1 MKYSNYKIIGILL
14 TASILGTACDSY
26 LEEEN
31 KSKVTIELALSD
43 PKTFDQLVA
52 SIYERARE
60 TSTRYEAN
68 VNLYYQLEDI
78 GTDIVTRGTTVSG
91 VSDVNDYVDFNSFNS
106 AVFYY
111 WRNQYSIIAA
121 ANLAIDNADLIQGV
135 VPAVKTAGVG
145 EAKFFRAMSYFHL
158 VENFGG
164 VPLVL
169 NQVKTSS
176 TDYVRA
182 TEEAVYTQILKDLDE
197 ALAETNETATAYG
210 RVTKDA
216 VRHLTSKVLLTR
228 GYKTFGLPADFT
240 NAATLAETIISKHA
254 LVPTFASLTS
264 ITNQRNSEVFF
275 SYLFG
280 STSVSRGWGNSRHQ
294 LYKFPYYDYPGM
306 IRGNLYQKGLD
317 PLPTLFFYNLF
328 DDNDQRADASFRRE
342 IIADKDFQS
351 TLGGVPVTVPAG
363 SRAIY
368 FPKVAWTPAQIAAVP
383 YKVINPDQYFEV
395 DGVTNAHTPMFKKFD
410 EPGVAFK
417 QPNELSEGTR
427 DMVMM
432 RSGEAYLIA
441 AEAYLKASNPTAAAT
456 KLTAIR
462 SRAGLTTPVT
472 AGQVTLDFILDERA
486 RELIGEVN
494 RWMDLKRTGKLI
506 ERTLLHNPHA
516 KMNNALKEKHLL
528 RPIPQYEI
536 DNTNKSI
543 KQNPLYD

>member
-1 MKYSNYKIIGILL
+1 MKYINYKLIAILLATGIL
-14 TASILGTACDSY
+14 STACDSY

-31 KSKVTIELALSD
+31 KSSKTIQLALSD

-52 SIYERARE
+52 SVYERARE
-60 TSTRYEAN
+60 TTTHYEPN
-68 VNLYYQLEDI
+68 VYYQLEDL

-91 VSDVNDYVDFNSFNS
+91 VSDINDYVDFNSLNWTVS
-106 AVFYY
+106 LY
-111 WRNQYSIIAA
+111 WRNQYSIISAV
-121 ANLAIDNADLIQGV
+121 NVVLDNADLIQGV

-145 EAKFFRAMSYFHL
+145 EAKFFRAMSYFNL
-158 VENFGG
+158 VENYGG

-169 NQVKTSS
+169 NQVKSAT
-176 TDYVRA
+176 TDYTRA
-182 TEEAVYTQILKDLDE
+182 TEEAVYTQIVKDLEE
-197 ALAETNETATAYG
+197 ALTGVDETPTAYG
-210 RVTKDA
+210 RVSKDA
-216 VRHLTSKVLLTR
+216 VRHLLSKVLLTK
-228 GYKTFGLPADFT
+228 GYKPFGVPADFT
-240 NAATLAETIISKHA
+240 TAATLAETVISHHA
-254 LVPTFASLTS
+254 LVSTFASLTS
-264 ITNQRNSEVFF
+264 INNQRNSEVFF

-280 STSVSRGWGNSRHQ
+280 SSSVSRGWGNSRHQ

-328 DDNDQRADASFRRE
+328 DDNDQRADATFRRE
-342 IIADKDFQS
+342 IIADKDYAS
-351 TLGGVPVTVPAG
+351 TVNGVPVTVTAG
-363 SRAIY
+363 NRAIY

-383 YKVINPDQYFEV
+383 YKVINPDKYFVV

-441 AEAYLKASNPTAAAT
+441 AEAYLKSSNPTTAAAR
-456 KLTAIR
+456 LTTLR
-462 SRAGLTTPVT
+462 TRAGLITPVT

-506 ERTLLHNPHA
+506 ERTLLYNPHA
-516 KMNNALKEKHLL
+516 AMNNALKAKHLL

-536 DNTNKSI
+536 DNTHGSI
-543 KQNPLYD
+543 VQNPDYTN

>member
-31 KSKVTIELALSD
+31 KSSKTIELALSD
-43 PKTFDQLVA
+43 PQTFNQLVA
-52 SIYERARE
+52 SVYERARE
-60 TSTRYEAN
+60 TTTRYESN
-68 VNLYYQLEDI
+68 VYYQLEDL

-91 VSDVNDYVDFNSFNS
+91 VNDINDYVEFTSLNSTLYF
-106 AVFYY
+106 Y
-111 WRNQYSIIAA
+111 WRNQYSIISA
-121 ANLAIDNADLIQGV
+121 ANVAIDNADLIQGV
-135 VPAVKTAGVG
+135 VPTTKTAGVG
-145 EAKFFRAMSYFHL
+145 EAKFFRAMSYFNL

-169 NQVKTSS
+169 NQVKTST
-176 TDYVRA
+176 TDYTRA

-197 ALAETNETATAYG
+197 ALAGVNETATTYG

-216 VRHLTSKVLLTR
+216 VRHLQSKALLTR
-228 GYKTFGLPADFT
+228 GYKTFGVPADFT
-240 NAATLAETIISKHA
+240 NAATLAETVISHHA
-254 LVPTFASLTS
+254 LVSTFASLTS
-264 ITNQRNSEVFF
+264 IANQRNSEVFF

-280 STSVSRGWGNSRHQ
+280 SSSVSRGWGNSRHQ

-328 DDNDQRADASFRRE
+328 DDNDQRADATFRRE
-342 IIADKDFQS
+342 IIADKDYAS
-351 TLGGVPVTVPAG
+351 TVNGVPVTVTAG
-363 SRAIY
+363 NRAIY

-383 YKVINPDQYFEV
+383 YKVINPDKYFVV

-427 DMVMM
+427 DMVIM

-441 AEAYLKASNPTAAAT
+441 AEAYLKSSNPTTAAAR
-456 KLTAIR
+456 LTTLR
-462 SRAGLTTPVT
+462 TRAGLVTPVT
-472 AGQVTLDFILDERA
+472 SGQVTLDFILDERA
-486 RELIGEVN
+486 RELIGEAN

-506 ERTLLHNPHA
+506 ERTLLYNPHA
-516 KMNNALKEKHLL
+516 AMNNALKAKHLL

-536 DNTNKSI
+536 DNTHGSI
-543 KQNPLYD
+543 TQNPDY

>member
-1 MKYSNYKIIGILL
+1 MKYSNYKIIGMLL
-14 TASILGTACDSY
+14 VAGILGTACDSY

-31 KSKVTIELALSD
+31 KSKVTIDIALSD

-60 TSTRYEAN
+60 TTTRYEPN
-68 VNLYYQLEDI
+68 VYYQLEDL
-78 GTDIVTRGTTVSG
+78 GTDIVTRGTVVSG
-91 VSDVNDYVDFNSFNS
+91 VNDINDYVEFNSLNS
-106 AVFYY
+106 TIYYY

-121 ANLAIDNADLIQGV
+121 ANLAIDKADLIQGV

-145 EAKFFRAMSYFHL
+145 EAKFFRAMSYFNL

-169 NQVKTSS
+169 NEVKTSS
-176 TDYVRA
+176 TNYTRA

-197 ALAETNETATAYG
+197 ALAGANETPTVYG
-210 RVTKDA
+210 KVTKDA
-216 VRHLTSKVLLTR
+216 VRHFMSKVLLTK
-228 GYKTFGLPADFT
+228 GYKPFGVPADFT

-264 ITNQRNSEVFF
+264 ISNQRNSEVFF

-280 STSVSRGWGNSRHQ
+280 SSSVSRGWGNSRHQ

-328 DDNDQRADASFRRE
+328 DDNDQRADATFRRE
-342 IIADKDFQS
+342 IIADKAYNS
-351 TLGGVPVTVPAG
+351 TVNGVPVTVPAG

-383 YKVINPDQYFEV
+383 YKVINPDQYFVV
-395 DGVTNAHTPMFKKFD
+395 DGVTSAHTPMFKKFD

-417 QPNELSEGTR
+417 QPNETSDGTR

-441 AEAYLKASNPTAAAT
+441 AEAYLKASNPGTAAER
-456 KLTAIR
+456 LTTLR

-472 AGQVTLDFILDERA
+472 SGQVTLDFILDERA

-516 KMNNALKEKHLL
+516 AINNALKPKHLL

-536 DNTNKSI
+536 DNTGGSI
-543 KQNPLYD
+543 TQNPL

>member
-1 MKYSNYKIIGILL
+1 MKYINFKIIGMLL
-14 TASILGTACDSY
+14 VAGILGTACDSY

-31 KSKVTIELALSD
+31 KAAKTIELALAD

-60 TSTRYEAN
+60 TTTRYEPN
-68 VNLYYQLEDI
+68 VYYQLEDL

-91 VSDVNDYVDFNSFNS
+91 VSDINDYVDFNPLNWTISL
-106 AVFYY
+106 Y
-111 WRNQYSIIAA
+111 WRNQYSIITA
-121 ANLAIDNADLIQGV
+121 ANTAIDNADLIQGV
-135 VPAVKTAGVG
+135 VPAAKTAGVG
-145 EAKFFRAMSYFHL
+145 EAKFFRAMSYFNL
-158 VENFGG
+158 VENYGG

-169 NQVKTSS
+169 NQIKSS
-176 TDYVRA
+176 NSDYTRS
-182 TEEAVYTQILKDLDE
+182 TEEAVYTQILKDLE
-197 ALAETNETATAYG
+197 QALAGVNETSTAYG

-216 VRHLTSKVLLTR
+216 VRHFMSKVLLTR
-228 GYKTFGLPADFT
+228 GYKSFGVPADFT
-240 NAATLAETIISKHA
+240 NAATLAETVISHHA

-264 ITNQRNSEVFF
+264 ITNQRNSEVVF

-280 STSVSRGWGNSRHQ
+280 SNPVSRGWGNSRHQ

-328 DDNDQRADASFRRE
+328 EDNDQRADATFRRE
-342 IIADKDFQS
+342 IIADKEYSS
-351 TLGGVPVTVPAG
+351 TVNGSPVTVPAG

-368 FPKVAWTPAQIAAVP
+368 FPKVAWTAAEIAAVP
-383 YKVINPDQYFEV
+383 YKVINPDKYFVV

-427 DMVMM
+427 DMVIM

-441 AEAYLKASNPTAAAT
+441 AEAYLKSANPTTAAAR
-456 KLTAIR
+456 LTTLR
-462 SRAGLTTPVT
+462 GRAGLTTVVLP
-472 AGQVTLDFILDERA
+472 ANVTLDFILDERA
-486 RELIGEVN
+486 RELIGEAN

-516 KMNNALKEKHLL
+516 AMNNALKPKHLL

-536 DNTNKSI
+536 DNTGGSI
-543 KQNPLYD
+543 VQNPEY

>member
-1 MKYSNYKIIGILL
+1 MKYINYKLIAILL
-14 TASILGTACDSY
+14 TAGILGTACDSY

-31 KSKVTIELALSD
+31 KSAKTIDIALSD

-52 SIYERARE
+52 SIYERSRE
-60 TSTRYEAN
+60 TTTRYEAN
-68 VNLYYQLEDI
+68 VYYQLEDL

-91 VSDVNDYVDFNSFNS
+91 VSDINDYVEFNSLNWTVS
-106 AVFYY
+106 LY

-121 ANLAIDNADLIQGV
+121 ANVAIDNADLIQGV

-145 EAKFFRAMSYFHL
+145 EAKFFRAMSYFYL

-169 NQVKTSS
+169 NQVKPSEANK
-176 TDYVRA
+176 TDYTRA
-182 TEEAVYTQILKDLDE
+182 TEEAVYTQIVKDLEE
-197 ALAETNETATAYG
+197 ALAGANETPTVYG
-210 RVTKDA
+210 KVTKDA
-216 VRHLTSKVLLTR
+216 VRHFMSKVLLTR
-228 GYKTFGLPADFT
+228 GYKSFGTPADFT
-240 NAATLAETIISKHA
+240 SAATLAETIISKHA

-280 STSVSRGWGNSRHQ
+280 SSTVSRGWGNSRHQ

-328 DDNDQRADASFRRE
+328 DDNDQRADATFRRE
-342 IIADKDFQS
+342 IIADKAFAS
-351 TLGGVPVTVPAG
+351 TVNGSPVTVNAG

-368 FPKVAWTPAQIAAVP
+368 FPKVAWTPAEIAAVP
-383 YKVINPDQYFEV
+383 YKVINPDKYFVV

-441 AEAYLKASNPTAAAT
+441 AEAYLKAANPTTAAAR
-456 KLTAIR
+456 LTTLRA
-462 SRAGLTTPVT
+462 RAGLTTAVLP
-472 AGQVTLDFILDERA
+472 ASVTLDFILDERA
-486 RELIGEVN
+486 RELIGEAN

-516 KMNNALKEKHLL
+516 AMNNALKAKHLL

-536 DNTNKSI
+536 DNTGGSI
-543 KQNPLYD
+543 VQNPEY

>member
-1 MKYSNYKIIGILL
+1 MKYSNYKIIGMLL
-14 TASILGTACDSY
+14 VAGILGTACDSY

-31 KSKVTIELALSD
+31 KSKVTIDIALSD

-60 TSTRYEAN
+60 TTTRYEPN
-68 VNLYYQLEDI
+68 VYYQLEDL
-78 GTDIVTRGTTVSG
+78 GTDIVTRGTVVSG
-91 VSDVNDYVDFNSFNS
+91 VNDINDYVEFTSLNSTIY
-106 AVFYY
+106 YY

-121 ANLAIDNADLIQGV
+121 ANLAIDNADLIVGV

-145 EAKFFRAMSYFHL
+145 EAKFFRAMSYFNL

-169 NQVKTSS
+169 NEVKTSA
-176 TDYVRA
+176 TNYTRA

-197 ALAETNETATAYG
+197 ALAGANETPTVYG
-210 RVTKDA
+210 KVTKDA
-216 VRHLTSKVLLTR
+216 VRHFMSKVLLTK
-228 GYKTFGLPADFT
+228 GYKPFGVPADFT
-240 NAATLAETIISKHA
+240 TAATLAETIISKHA

-264 ITNQRNSEVFF
+264 ISNQRNSEVFF

-280 STSVSRGWGNSRHQ
+280 SSSVSRGWGNSRHQ

-328 DDNDQRADASFRRE
+328 DDNDQRADATFRRE
-342 IIADKDFQS
+342 IIADKAYAS
-351 TLGGVPVTVPAG
+351 TVGGVAVTVPAG

-383 YKVINPDQYFEV
+383 YKVINPDQYFVV
-395 DGVTNAHTPMFKKFD
+395 DGVTSAHTPMFKKFD

-417 QPNELSEGTR
+417 QPNETSDGTR
-427 DMVMM
+427 DMAIM

-441 AEAYLKASNPTAAAT
+441 AEAYLKSSNPTTAAAR
-456 KLTAIR
+456 LTTLRA
-462 SRAGLTTPVT
+462 RAGLITPVT

-506 ERTLLHNPHA
+506 ERTLLYNPHA
-516 KMNNALKEKHLL
+516 AINNALKPKHLL

-536 DNTNKSI
+536 DNTGGSI
-543 KQNPLYD
+543 TQNPL

>member
-1 MKYSNYKIIGILL
+1 MKYSNYKIIGMLL
-14 TASILGTACDSY
+14 VAGILGTACDSY

-31 KSKVTIELALSD
+31 KSKVTIDIALSD

-60 TSTRYEAN
+60 TTTRYEPN
-68 VNLYYQLEDI
+68 VYYQLEDL
-78 GTDIVTRGTTVSG
+78 GTDIVTRGTVVSG
-91 VSDVNDYVDFNSFNS
+91 VNDINDYVEFNSLNS
-106 AVFYY
+106 TIYYY

-121 ANLAIDNADLIQGV
+121 ANLAIDNADLIVGV

-145 EAKFFRAMSYFHL
+145 EAKFFRAMSYFNL

-169 NQVKTSS
+169 NEVKTSA
-176 TDYVRA
+176 TNYTRA

-197 ALAETNETATAYG
+197 ALAGANETPTVYG
-210 RVTKDA
+210 KVTKDA
-216 VRHLTSKVLLTR
+216 VRHFMSKVLLTK
-228 GYKTFGLPADFT
+228 GYKPFGVPADFT
-240 NAATLAETIISKHA
+240 TAATLAETIISKHA

-264 ITNQRNSEVFF
+264 ISNQRNSEVFF

-280 STSVSRGWGNSRHQ
+280 SSSVSRGWGNSRHQ

-328 DDNDQRADASFRRE
+328 DDNDQRADATFRRE
-342 IIADKDFQS
+342 IIADKAYNS
-351 TLGGVPVTVPAG
+351 TVGGVAVTVPAG

-383 YKVINPDQYFEV
+383 YKVINPDQYFVV
-395 DGVTNAHTPMFKKFD
+395 DGVTSAHTPMFKKFD

-417 QPNELSEGTR
+417 QPNETSDGTR
-427 DMVMM
+427 DMAIM

-441 AEAYLKASNPTAAAT
+441 AEAYLKSSNPTTAAAR
-456 KLTAIR
+456 LTTLR
-462 SRAGLTTPVT
+462 SRAGLITPVT

-506 ERTLLHNPHA
+506 ERTLLYNPHA
-516 KMNNALKEKHLL
+516 AINNALKPKNLL

-536 DNTNKSI
+536 DNTGGSI
-543 KQNPLYD
+543 TQNPL

>member
-1 MKYSNYKIIGILL
+1 MKYINYKLIAILLATGIL
-14 TASILGTACDSY
+14 STACDSY

-31 KSKVTIELALSD
+31 KSSKTIELAISD

-52 SIYERARE
+52 SVYERARE
-60 TSTRYEAN
+60 TTTHYEPN
-68 VNLYYQLEDI
+68 VYYQLEDL

-91 VSDVNDYVDFNSFNS
+91 VSDINDYVDFNPLNWTVSL
-106 AVFYY
+106 Y
-111 WRNQYSIIAA
+111 WRNQYSIISA
-121 ANLAIDNADLIQGV
+121 ANVVLDNADLIQGV

-145 EAKFFRAMSYFHL
+145 EVKFFRAMSYFNL
-158 VENFGG
+158 VENYGG
-164 VPLVL
+164 VPLLL

-176 TDYVRA
+176 TDYTRA

-197 ALAETNETATAYG
+197 ALAGVNETATAYG

-216 VRHLTSKVLLTR
+216 IRHLQSKVLLTR
-228 GYKTFGLPADFT
+228 GYKSFGVPADFT
-240 NAATLAETIISKHA
+240 NAAALAETVISHHA
-254 LVPTFASLTS
+254 LVSTFASLTS
-264 ITNQRNSEVFF
+264 IANQRNSEVFF

-280 STSVSRGWGNSRHQ
+280 SSSVSRGWGNSRHQ

-328 DDNDQRADASFRRE
+328 DDNDQRADATFRRE
-342 IIADKDFQS
+342 IIADKDYAS
-351 TLGGVPVTVPAG
+351 TVGGLPVTVPAG

-368 FPKVAWTPAQIAAVP
+368 FPKVAWTSAQIAAVP
-383 YKVINPDQYFEV
+383 YKVINPDKYFV
-395 DGVTNAHTPMFKKFD
+395 IDGVTNAHTPMFKKFD

-441 AEAYLKASNPTAAAT
+441 AEAYLKSSNPTTAAARLST
-456 KLTAIR
+456 LRA
-462 SRAGLTTPVT
+462 RAGLITPVT

-494 RWMDLKRTGKLI
+494 RWMDLKRTGKLL
-506 ERTLLHNPHA
+506 ERTLLYNPHA
-516 KMNNALKEKHLL
+516 AMNNALKAKHLL

-536 DNTNKSI
+536 DNTHGSI
-543 KQNPLYD
+543 TQNPDY

>member
-1 MKYSNYKIIGILL
+1 MKYSNYKIIGMLL
-14 TASILGTACDSY
+14 VAGILGTACDSY

-31 KSKVTIELALSD
+31 KSKVTIDIALSD

-60 TSTRYEAN
+60 TTTRYEPN
-68 VNLYYQLEDI
+68 VYYQLEDL
-78 GTDIVTRGTTVSG
+78 GTDIVTRGTVVSG
-91 VSDVNDYVDFNSFNS
+91 VNDINDYVDFNSLNS
-106 AVFYY
+106 TIYYY

-121 ANLAIDNADLIQGV
+121 ANLAIDKADLIVGV
-135 VPAVKTAGVG
+135 VPAVKTAGIG
-145 EAKFFRAMSYFHL
+145 EAKFFRAMSYFNL

-169 NQVKTSS
+169 NEVKTSS
-176 TDYVRA
+176 TNYVRA

-197 ALAETNETATAYG
+197 ALAGANETPTVYG
-210 RVTKDA
+210 KVTKDA
-216 VRHLTSKVLLTR
+216 VRHFMSKVLLTK
-228 GYKTFGLPADFT
+228 GYKPFGVPADFT

-280 STSVSRGWGNSRHQ
+280 SSSVSRGWGNSRHQ

-328 DDNDQRADASFRRE
+328 DDNDQRADATFRRE
-342 IIADKDFQS
+342 IIADKAYTS
-351 TLGGVPVTVPAG
+351 TVAGVAVTVPAG

-368 FPKVAWTPAQIAAVP
+368 FPKVAWTPLQIAAVP
-383 YKVINPDQYFEV
+383 YKVINPDQYFVV
-395 DGVTNAHTPMFKKFD
+395 DGITSAHTPMFKKFD

-417 QPNELSEGTR
+417 QPNETSDGTR
-427 DMVMM
+427 DMAVM

-441 AEAYLKASNPTAAAT
+441 AEAYLKASNPGTAAER
-456 KLTAIR
+456 LTTLR
-462 SRAGLTTPVT
+462 SRSGLTTAVT
-472 AGQVTLDFILDERA
+472 SGQVTLDFILDERA

-516 KMNNALKEKHLL
+516 AINNALKPKHLL

-536 DNTNKSI
+536 DNTGGSI
-543 KQNPLYD
+543 TQNPL

>member
-1 MKYSNYKIIGILL
+1 MKYINFKIIGMLLVAGIL
-14 TASILGTACDSY
+14 STACDSY

-31 KSKVTIELALSD
+31 KSAKTIDLAISD

-60 TSTRYEAN
+60 TTTRYEPN
-68 VNLYYQLEDI
+68 VYYQLEDL
-78 GTDIVTRGTTVSG
+78 GTDIVTRGTTISG
-91 VSDVNDYVDFNSFNS
+91 VSDINDYVDFNSLNWTVS
-106 AVFYY
+106 LY
-111 WRNQYSIIAA
+111 WRNQYSIISA
-121 ANLAIDNADLIQGV
+121 ANVAIDNADLIQGV
-135 VPAVKTAGVG
+135 TPAVKTAGVG
-145 EAKFFRAMSYFHL
+145 EAKFFRAMSYFNL
-158 VENFGG
+158 VENYGG

-169 NQVKTSS
+169 NQVKTSA

-182 TEEAVYTQILKDLDE
+182 TEEAVYTQILKDLED
-197 ALAETNETATAYG
+197 ALAGANETPTAYG

-216 VRHLTSKVLLTR
+216 VRHFTSKVLLTR
-228 GYKTFGLPADFT
+228 GYKSFGVPADFT

-254 LVPTFASLTS
+254 LVSTFASLTS
-264 ITNQRNSEVFF
+264 IANQRNSEVFF

-280 STSVSRGWGNSRHQ
+280 NSAVSRGWGNSRHQ

-328 DDNDQRADASFRRE
+328 EDNDQRADATFRRE
-342 IIADKDFQS
+342 IIADKAYTTTVNGS
-351 TLGGVPVTVPAG
+351 PVTVNPG
-363 SRAIY
+363 GRAIY
-368 FPKVAWTPAQIAAVP
+368 FPKVAWTDAEIAAVP
-383 YKVINPDQYFEV
+383 YKVINPDKYFVV

-427 DMVMM
+427 DMVVM

-441 AEAYLKASNPTAAAT
+441 AEAYLKSANPTAAAAR
-456 KLTAIR
+456 LTTLRA
-462 SRAGLTTPVT
+462 RAGLTTAVT
-472 AGQVTLDFILDERA
+472 TGQVTLDFILDERA
-486 RELIGEVN
+486 RELIGEAN

-516 KMNNALKEKHLL
+516 AMNKALKTKHLL

-536 DNTNKSI
+536 DNTGGSI
-543 KQNPLYD
+543 VQNPEY

>member
-1 MKYSNYKIIGILL
+1 MKYSNYKIIGMLL
-14 TASILGTACDSY
+14 VAGILGTACDSY

-31 KSKVTIELALSD
+31 KSKVTIDIALSD

-60 TSTRYEAN
+60 TTTRYEPN
-68 VNLYYQLEDI
+68 VYYQLEDL
-78 GTDIVTRGTTVSG
+78 GTDIVTRGTVVSG
-91 VSDVNDYVDFNSFNS
+91 VNDINDYVEFNSLNS
-106 AVFYY
+106 TIYYY

-121 ANLAIDNADLIQGV
+121 ANLAIDKADLIQGV

-145 EAKFFRAMSYFHL
+145 EAKFFRAMSYFNL

-169 NQVKTSS
+169 NEVKTSA
-176 TDYVRA
+176 TNYTRA

-197 ALAETNETATAYG
+197 ALAGANETPTVYG
-210 RVTKDA
+210 KVTKDA
-216 VRHLTSKVLLTR
+216 VRHFMSKVLLTK
-228 GYKTFGLPADFT
+228 GYKPFGVPADFT

-264 ITNQRNSEVFF
+264 ISNQRNSEVFF

-280 STSVSRGWGNSRHQ
+280 SSSVSRGWGNSRHQ

-328 DDNDQRADASFRRE
+328 DDNDQRADATFRRE
-342 IIADKDFQS
+342 IIADKAYNS
-351 TLGGVPVTVPAG
+351 TVNGVPVTVPAG

-383 YKVINPDQYFEV
+383 YKVINPDQYFVV
-395 DGVTNAHTPMFKKFD
+395 DGVTSAHTPMFKKFD

-417 QPNELSEGTR
+417 QPNETSDGTR

-441 AEAYLKASNPTAAAT
+441 AEAYLKSSNPTTAAAR
-456 KLTAIR
+456 LTTLR
-462 SRAGLTTPVT
+462 SRAGLTTAVT

-516 KMNNALKEKHLL
+516 AINNALKPKHLL

-536 DNTNKSI
+536 DNTGGSI
-543 KQNPLYD
+543 TQNPL

>member
-1 MKYSNYKIIGILL
+1 MKYSNYKIIGMLL
-14 TASILGTACDSY
+14 VAGILGTACDGY

-31 KSKVTIELALSD
+31 KSKVTIDIALSD

-60 TSTRYEAN
+60 TTTRYEPN
-68 VNLYYQLEDI
+68 VYYQLEDL
-78 GTDIVTRGTTVSG
+78 GTDIVTRGTVVSG
-91 VSDVNDYVDFNSFNS
+91 VNDINDYVDFNSLNS
-106 AVFYY
+106 TIYYY
-111 WRNQYSIIAA
+111 WRNQYSIISA
-121 ANLAIDNADLIQGV
+121 ANLAIDNADLIAGV

-145 EAKFFRAMSYFHL
+145 EAKFFRAMSYFNL

-169 NQVKTSS
+169 NEVKTAS
-176 TDYVRA
+176 TNYTRA
-182 TEEAVYTQILKDLDE
+182 TEEAVYTQILKDLDD
-197 ALAETNETATAYG
+197 ALAGANETPTVYG
-210 RVTKDA
+210 KVTKDA
-216 VRHLTSKVLLTR
+216 VRHFMSKVLLTK
-228 GYKTFGLPADFT
+228 GYKPFGVPADFT

-254 LVPTFASLTS
+254 LVSTFASLTS
-264 ITNQRNSEVFF
+264 ISNQRNSEVFF

-280 STSVSRGWGNSRHQ
+280 SSSVSRGWGNSRHQ

-328 DDNDQRADASFRRE
+328 DDNDQRADATFRRE
-342 IIADKDFQS
+342 IIADKDYAS
-351 TLGGVPVTVPAG
+351 TLGGVAVTVPAG

-383 YKVINPDQYFEV
+383 YKVINPDQYFVV
-395 DGVTNAHTPMFKKFD
+395 DGVTSAHTPMFKKFD

-417 QPNELSEGTR
+417 QPNETSDGTR
-427 DMVMM
+427 DMAVM

-441 AEAYLKASNPTAAAT
+441 AEAYLKSSNPTTAAAR
-456 KLTAIR
+456 LTTLR

-472 AGQVTLDFILDERA
+472 SGQVTLDFILDERA

-516 KMNNALKEKHLL
+516 AINNALNSKNLL

-536 DNTNKSI
+536 DNTGGSI
-543 KQNPLYD
+543 TQNP

>member
-1 MKYSNYKIIGILL
+1 MKYSNYKIIGMLL
-14 TASILGTACDSY
+14 VTGILGTACDSY

-31 KSKVTIELALSD
+31 KSKVTIDIALSD

-60 TSTRYEAN
+60 TTTRYEPN
-68 VNLYYQLEDI
+68 VYYQLEDL
-78 GTDIVTRGTTVSG
+78 GTDIVTRGTVVSG
-91 VSDVNDYVDFNSFNS
+91 VNDINDYVEFNSLNS
-106 AVFYY
+106 TIYYY

-121 ANLAIDNADLIQGV
+121 ANLAIENAELIQGV

-145 EAKFFRAMSYFHL
+145 EAKFFRAMSYFNL

-169 NQVKTSS
+169 NEVKTSS
-176 TDYVRA
+176 TNYIRA
-182 TEEAVYTQILKDLDE
+182 TEEAVYNQILKDLDE
-197 ALAETNETATAYG
+197 ALAGANETPTVYG
-210 RVTKDA
+210 KVTKDA
-216 VRHLTSKVLLTR
+216 VRHFMSKVLLTK
-228 GYKTFGLPADFT
+228 GYKPFGVPADFT
-240 NAATLAETIISKHA
+240 NAAALAETVISKHA

-264 ITNQRNSEVFF
+264 ISNQRNSEVFF

-280 STSVSRGWGNSRHQ
+280 SSSVSRGWGNSRHQ

-328 DDNDQRADASFRRE
+328 DDNDQRADATFRRE
-342 IIADKDFQS
+342 IIADKAYDS
-351 TLGGVPVTVPAG
+351 KIGGVAVTVPAG

-383 YKVINPDQYFEV
+383 YKVINPDQYFVV
-395 DGVTNAHTPMFKKFD
+395 DGVTSAHTPMFKKFD

-417 QPNELSEGTR
+417 QPNETSDGTR
-427 DMVMM
+427 DMVVM

-441 AEAYLKASNPTAAAT
+441 AEAYLKASNPGTAAER
-456 KLTAIR
+456 LTTLR

-472 AGQVTLDFILDERA
+472 SGQITLDFILDERA

-516 KMNNALKEKHLL
+516 AINNALKLKHLL

-536 DNTNKSI
+536 DNTAGSI
-543 KQNPLYD
+543 TQNPL

>member
-1 MKYSNYKIIGILL
+1 MKYANYKIIGILL

-31 KSKVTIELALSD
+31 KSSKTIELALTD

-52 SIYERARE
+52 TIYERARE
-60 TSTRYEAN
+60 TTTRYEPN
-68 VNLYYQLEDI
+68 VYYQLEDL

-91 VSDVNDYVDFNSFNS
+91 VSDINDYVDFNSLNWTVS
-106 AVFYY
+106 LY
-111 WRNQYSIIAA
+111 WRNQYSIISA
-121 ANLAIDNADLIQGV
+121 ANVAIDNADLIQGV

-145 EAKFFRAMSYFHL
+145 EAKFFRAMSYFNL
-158 VENFGG
+158 VENYGG

-197 ALAETNETATAYG
+197 ALAGTNETATAYG

-216 VRHLTSKVLLTR
+216 VRHFMSKVLLTK
-228 GYKTFGLPADFT
+228 GYKPFGLPADFT

-254 LVPTFASLTS
+254 LVSTFASLTS

-280 STSVSRGWGNSRHQ
+280 SSSVSRGWGNSRHQ

-328 DDNDQRADASFRRE
+328 DDNDQRADATFRRE
-342 IIADKDFQS
+342 IIADKDYAS
-351 TLGGVPVTVPAG
+351 TVGGLPVTVTKG
-363 SRAIY
+363 NRAIY
-368 FPKVAWTPAQIAAVP
+368 FPKVAWTAAEIAAVP
-383 YKVINPDQYFEV
+383 YKVINPDKYFVV

-441 AEAYLKASNPTAAAT
+441 AEAYLKSANPTTAAAR
-456 KLTAIR
+456 LTTLRA
-462 SRAGLTTPVT
+462 RAGLITPVT
-472 AGQVTLDFILDERA
+472 PAQVTLDFILDERA
-486 RELIGEVN
+486 RELIGETN

-516 KMNNALKEKHLL
+516 AMNNALKPKHLL

-536 DNTNKSI
+536 DNTGGSI
-543 KQNPLYD
+543 VQNPEY